1 MWPILYFFI
10 NNAILG
16 KTFKQTMAYFTHNP
30 VINEHLLREYFGQ
43 ESVTE
48 PTLRYS
54 IERHQ
59 LNGAGVKDVLKYIRN
74 KANSVRNTAI
84 RVKDR
89 VVNALNGGHRM
100 NFSPHV
106 RSVLAKHGD
115 LRRMNIKVCRKPI
128 HALINTLLNW
138 VSLGSF
144 ERNLRALDYDK
155 AMHLYLLFQLENGT
169 VLKFEKNETIAV
181 FSDRWNQSKEVE
193 AIELGSTG
201 STLNQFLQNGL
212 QSMGPERYF
221 IYDSKTQNCQYWV
234 QWNLRANNL
243 WNDNVNTF
251 VMQDA
256 VAIYK
261 NLGWL
266 EKANRF
272 ITDSASKLD
281 NIVFGAS
288 VKIKRKKAKII

>member
-1 MWPILYFFI
+1 MFHALSNHEIDFYYKDVPQYGGTFSKNLLPRKMANKAYIINMEDSDAGGGTHWVCTISIHPHETVYFDSFGQDDAALAVEAFLKTSSKKKTLIRNTIDLQHITTDSCGQFCIFFI

-43 ESVTE
+43 ESFTE

-89 VVNALNGGHRM
+89 VVNALSGGHRL

-106 RSVLAKHGD
+106 RSFLSKYGE
-115 LRRMNIKVCRKPI
+115 LRIMNIKVCRKPI

-138 VSLGSF
+138 VSL
-144 ERNLRALDYDK
+144 
-155 AMHLYLLFQLENGT
+155 
-169 VLKFEKNETIAV
+169 
-181 FSDRWNQSKEVE
+181 
-193 AIELGSTG
+193 
-201 STLNQFLQNGL
+201 
-212 QSMGPERYF
+212 
-221 IYDSKTQNCQYWV
+221 
-234 QWNLRANNL
+234 
-243 WNDNVNTF
+243 
-251 VMQDA
+251 
-256 VAIYK
+256 
-261 NLGWL
+261 
-266 EKANRF
+266 
-272 ITDSASKLD
+272 
-281 NIVFGAS
+281 
-288 VKIKRKKAKII
+288 